1 MNIARI
7 SMGLSQANLQ
17 NAYGVAMLKKTIDV
31 NEQMGASTV
40 NMMDSMNLA
49 NKKSMELS
57 VNPNIG
63 SQLDLFV

>member
-17 NAYGVAMLKKTIDV
+17 NAYGVAMLKKTMDV
-31 NEQMGASTV
+31 NKQMGESTI

-49 NKKSMELS
+49 NKQSMELS

>member
-17 NAYGVAMLKKTIDV
+17 NAYGVAMLKKTMDV
-31 NEQMGASTV
+31 NEQMGESTI
-40 NMMDSMNLA
+40 NMMNSMNLA
-49 NKKSMELS
+49 NKQSMELS

>member
-17 NAYGVAMLKKTIDV
+17 NAYGVAMLKKTMDV

>member
-17 NAYGVAMLKKTIDV
+17 NAYGVAMLKKTMDV
-31 NEQMGASTV
+31 NEQIGESTV

-49 NKKSMELS
+49 NKQSMELS